1 MSLEELYM
9 NLRYNIIFFLCF
21 FPIFIIKSNLNFF
34 ELFLVLIFFL
44 ILCFLNFFFLKI
56 LENKKRVYQAIYQSL
71 IIVYGLDNHLG
82 LFNGLIQSNIVF
94 FLKYFDIIYIPS
106 LIVLFILFISIFFL
120 RFNLSESKISII
132 FITTLLTLL
141 IFNIFDNTKS
151 YKKIPYFKKVNTN
164 TFDKTTLVMIWDEM
178 SGFNSLSSKSDDGSR
193 VNDNFEK
200 LFQKFNFDYY
210 TRSNSIS
217 RNSVASITSLINFKD
232 ELNPGD
238 KKFVKPSKNYFI
250 EYEVNRNLF
259 FENFKSISVIQN
271 IHLNFCNHDHVFKCY
286 QYNPFKLDIIDA
298 QVDSFSNIISSWAL
312 NGSIASKFVWRFL
325 KQINFI
331 TSTLEPEGE
340 KLFVKNIL
348 NYSRDEILSKK
359 YDLVF
364 MHLLV
369 PHQPYGFNKNCK
381 YSAILSNL
389 NIFMTKDEKIKQHNI
404 ERNCVIEFIDQ
415 FLKKVNPL
423 DNFRIIILSDHGS
436 RITNEDNSALST
448 IFAHKD
454 FKKTTFN
461 RISNELSIQTIFKQ
475 INNE

>member
-120 RFNLSESKISII
+120 RFNLSENKISII

-151 YKKIPYFKKVNTN
+151 YKEIPYFKKVNTN

-217 RNSVASITSLINFKD
+217 RNSVASITSLIN
-232 ELNPGD
+232 
-238 KKFVKPSKNYFI
+238 
-250 EYEVNRNLF
+250 
-259 FENFKSISVIQN
+259 
-271 IHLNFCNHDHVFKCY
+271 
-286 QYNPFKLDIIDA
+286 
-298 QVDSFSNIISSWAL
+298 
-312 NGSIASKFVWRFL
+312 
-325 KQINFI
+325 
-331 TSTLEPEGE
+331 
-340 KLFVKNIL
+340 
-348 NYSRDEILSKK
+348 
-359 YDLVF
+359 
-364 MHLLV
+364 
-369 PHQPYGFNKNCK
+369 
-381 YSAILSNL
+381 
-389 NIFMTKDEKIKQHNI
+389 
-404 ERNCVIEFIDQ
+404 
-415 FLKKVNPL
+415 
-423 DNFRIIILSDHGS
+423 
-436 RITNEDNSALST
+436 
-448 IFAHKD
+448 
-454 FKKTTFN
+454 
-461 RISNELSIQTIFKQ
+461 
-475 INNE
+475 